1 MYEVYEE
8 DYDESEFEYDYDGE
22 NPDEK
27 DDYFAETEN
36 GDGDEDDD
44 RPKKEKEKDEEVRVD
59 PYRFLRKACPVE
71 KATIPGCNMN
81 DTMQRHIENYLAERK
96 ETSLNY
102 FLSVSEPLINLEVS
116 AFEVRYHVKGC
127 FEDLKSAYLNG
138 MMKALQKYDVK
149 KEKVFF
155 DYAKQYG
162 ETEMHDFVRT
172 CYCRHSVPSKYQY
185 KRLRDVMRFYREYG
199 SRSDDEAIEKIAQAA
214 EIPPEEALKYLLAGD
229 RNNRFVD
236 YYNMGPDPDEEDA
249 YYSCEDL
256 VGDYSWDPETVF
268 FASVRADTVMDAY
281 DSLTYREKE
290 MVAMDLSFCS
300 ECLQPQMITN
310 KKEEREPKPLHANS
324 YVSIAEEFEMEDGNW
339 AKHVIDVAY
348 DKMRKRLTA
357 SDAFAIGVC

>member
-8 DYDESEFEYDYDGE
+8 DYDESEFEYDSDGE

-81 DTMQRHIENYLAERK
+81 DTMQRHIENYLAEKK

-138 MMKALQKYDVK
+138 NT
-149 KEKVFF
+149 EKPKCTISS
-155 DYAKQYG
+155 APAIAG
-162 ETEMHDFVRT
+162 IR
-172 CYCRHSVPSKYQY
+172 
-185 KRLRDVMRFYREYG
+185 
-199 SRSDDEAIEKIAQAA
+199 SR
-214 EIPPEEALKYLLAGD
+214 
-229 RNNRFVD
+229 RNINTK
-236 YYNMGPDPDEEDA
+236 GCA
-249 YYSCEDL
+249 
-256 VGDYSWDPETVF
+256 T
-268 FASVRADTVMDAY
+268 
-281 DSLTYREKE
+281 
-290 MVAMDLSFCS
+290 
-300 ECLQPQMITN
+300 
-310 KKEEREPKPLHANS
+310 
-324 YVSIAEEFEMEDGNW
+324 
-339 AKHVIDVAY
+339 
-348 DKMRKRLTA
+348 
-357 SDAFAIGVC
+357 

>member
-8 DYDESEFEYDYDGE
+8 DYDESEYEYDYDGE
-22 NPDEK
+22 DPDEE

-36 GDGDEDDD
+36 GDDDDDD
-44 RPKKEKEKDEEVRVD
+44 RPKRKKEKDEEVRVD

-81 DTMQRHIENYLAERK
+81 DTMQRHIENYLAEKK

-138 MMKALQKYDVK
+138 IMKALQKYDVK

-172 CYCRHSVPSKYQY
+172 CYCRHSVPSK
-185 KRLRDVMRFYREYG
+185 
-199 SRSDDEAIEKIAQAA
+199 
-214 EIPPEEALKYLLAGD
+214 
-229 RNNRFVD
+229 
-236 YYNMGPDPDEEDA
+236 
-249 YYSCEDL
+249 
-256 VGDYSWDPETVF
+256 
-268 FASVRADTVMDAY
+268 
-281 DSLTYREKE
+281 
-290 MVAMDLSFCS
+290 
-300 ECLQPQMITN
+300 
-310 KKEEREPKPLHANS
+310 
-324 YVSIAEEFEMEDGNW
+324 
-339 AKHVIDVAY
+339 
-348 DKMRKRLTA
+348 
-357 SDAFAIGVC
+357 

>member
-96 ETSLNY
+96 ETSLND

-138 MMKALQKYDVK
+138 MMKALQKYD
-149 KEKVFF
+149 
-155 DYAKQYG
+155 
-162 ETEMHDFVRT
+162 
-172 CYCRHSVPSKYQY
+172 
-185 KRLRDVMRFYREYG
+185 
-199 SRSDDEAIEKIAQAA
+199 EAINYLKTVNPKPADYEELLKRRRDAKAELDRVYNEHYGNAQQAHGTQNWSQEKYELQVIL
-214 EIPPEEALKYLLAGD
+214 ELVPD
-229 RNNRFVD
+229 RNDDRN
-236 YYNMGPDPDEEDA
+236 
-249 YYSCEDL
+249 
-256 VGDYSWDPETVF
+256 
-268 FASVRADTVMDAY
+268 
-281 DSLTYREKE
+281 KE
-290 MVAMDLSFCS
+290 AFRKLLEVEA
-300 ECLQPQMITN
+300 QMKT
-310 KKEEREPKPLHANS
+310 R
-324 YVSIAEEFEMEDGNW
+324 
-339 AKHVIDVAY
+339 
-348 DKMRKRLTA
+348 R
-357 SDAFAIGVC
+357 

>member
-36 GDGDEDDD
+36 GDGDEDD
-44 RPKKEKEKDEEVRVD
+44 RPKRKKEKDEEVRVD
-59 PYRFLRKACPVE
+59 PYSFLRKACPVE

-81 DTMQRHIENYLAERK
+81 DTMQRHIENYLADGK

-102 FLSVSEPLINLEVS
+102 FFSVSEPLINLAVS

-127 FEDLKSAYLNG
+127 FEDLKGTYLNG
-138 MMKALQKYDVK
+138 IMKALQKYDVK

-155 DYAKQYG
+155 DYAKHYG
-162 ETEMHDFVRT
+162 KTEMHEFVRT
-172 CYCRHSVPSKYQY
+172 SYCRHSVPSKYQY
-185 KRLRDVMRFYREYG
+185 KKLRDVMRHYREYG

-214 EIPPEEALKYLLAGD
+214 EVSPEEALKYLLAGD

-236 YYNMGPDPDEEDA
+236 YYHMGPDPDAEDEDLT
-249 YYSCEDL
+249 CEDL
-256 VGDYSWDPETVF
+256 VGDHALNPETVF
-268 FASVRADTVMDAY
+268 FATMRADAVMEAY

-300 ECLQPQMITN
+300 ECLQPEMITN
-310 KKEEREPKPLHANS
+310 KKGEREPKPPHANS
-324 YVSIAEEFEMEDGNW
+324 YVSIAEAFEMEDGNW